1 MRILLTNDDGIL
13 SPVLYRV
20 SDVLAQ
26 EHDMVVVAPSID
38 QSGKSHGFTH
48 RPDKLLTCRE
58 ELHRPYPIF
67 QIDGTPCDCIKFA
80 VSELLR
86 DNLPD
91 LVLSGINLGENA
103 GVSAVYSGTVAAA
116 REAALWGIP
125 ALAVSLMA
133 ETEAHI
139 TFALNWLLEWLRS
152 SEARPSL
159 LPPPFTLWNINFP
172 ACAPEEVAG
181 VEFTAMS
188 TVMFQDHYE
197 EVRTDHGIPG
207 YRLLGR
213 KPSGKFAPGTDDYAL
228 RQKRIAITPLQIAQ
242 TDMVELE
249 SLQQRILR

>member
-20 SDVLAQ
+20 SDVLSA
-26 EHDMVVVAPSID
+26 EHDVVVVAPSTD

-58 ELHRPYPIF
+58 EAHRPYPIF

-80 VSELLR
+80 VSHLLR
-86 DNLPD
+86 DNPPD
-91 LVLSGINLGENA
+91 LVVSGINLGENA

-139 TFALNWLLEWLRS
+139 DFALDWLLKWLRQ
-152 SEARPSL
+152 ADA
-159 LPPPFTLWNINFP
+159 LPTPYTLWNINFP
-172 ACAPEEVAG
+172 ACPPSEVAG
-181 VEFTAMS
+181 VEFTTMS

-213 KPSGKFAPGTDDYAL
+213 KPSGKFTAGTDDHAL

-242 TDMVELE
+242 TSTVELE
-249 SLQQRILR
+249 SMKQRTFQ

>member
-20 SDVLAQ
+20 SDVLAK
-26 EHDMVVVAPSID
+26 EHDIVVVAPSTD

-80 VSELLR
+80 ISQLLR
-86 DNLPD
+86 DKLPD
-91 LVLSGINLGENA
+91 LVISGINLGENA

-125 ALAVSLMA
+125 ALAVSMMA

-139 TFALNWLLEWLRS
+139 DFALDWLLKWLRPS
-152 SEARPSL
+152 GSLPPSL
-159 LPPPFTLWNINFP
+159 PSPYTLWNINFP
-172 ACAPEEVAG
+172 ACAPEEVQG

-213 KPSGKFAPGTDDYAL
+213 KPSAKFVPGTDDYAL

-242 TDMVELE
+242 TSPVELE
-249 SLQQRILR
+249 SLQQRTIR